1 MAHFTIYH
9 IPPSPTMASSGSLY
23 GLFSWICEGEFNL
36 NSSCT
41 QRTIIDFMNLLMVIV
56 YYLILIL
63 GSQWKNNFRQ
73 CRRDCITKII
83 LICCVLTSIE
93 YLGAGLYNIIARNE
107 GFSHQNWLAYFV
119 RGLIWIT
126 ITVSVLVEGSKWIV
140 VFKTAWWIVY
150 FLLISAINIEDLVES
165 HDIQIPEIVPWIV
178 NVLLFFYALR
188 TLHWVVLQPNLDN
201 SLLEPLVPE
210 VFDKSHINPGQAN
223 FLSKL
228 SFSWINPLL
237 RLGNR
242 KSIALEDIPCLRS
255 EDEAAL
261 AYEKFKGAW
270 DSLQGKGSDNSDYLV
285 SWAIARLYWQDMVF
299 AGICALI
306 RTIAVVIAP
315 LLLYAF
321 VNYSNREVK
330 NLYEGIFLVG
340 YLVVTKVFESLS
352 YRHFFFYSRRIG
364 MRMRSALMVA
374 VYKKQLKLSSTG
386 RGRHSTGE
394 IVNYIAVDAY
404 RMGEFPMWLHMGWT
418 SGLQVFLGVAVLF
431 RVVGLGVLPGLVPFF
446 VCGLLNV
453 PFAKILQK
461 CQTEFMI
468 AQDKRLRSMSEIL
481 NNMKII
487 KLQSWEEKFKSLLE
501 SFRGLEFK
509 WLAESQYKKTYNT
522 VLYWMAPTIVSS
534 VIFFGCVLFRSPFD
548 AGTIFTVL
556 AALRTMSEPVR
567 IIPEALSILI
577 QVNVSL
583 KRINLFLLEDELEQ
597 VDFLRRSSG
606 DLGHSIWIQDGD
618 FSWDTES
625 ATPTLRN
632 VTLEVRPG
640 QKIAVC
646 GPVGAG
652 KSSLLYA
659 ILGEIPKRSGIVNV
673 FGSIAYVSQGSW
685 IQSGTIRDNIL
696 FGKPMDKTKYK
707 EAIRVSALDKDID
720 SFDYGDLTEIGQRG
734 LNMSGGQKQRIQLAR
749 AVYNDADI
757 YLLDDPFSAVDAHTA
772 VTLFNE
778 CVMTTLK
785 KKTVVLVTHQ
795 IEFLT
800 EVDNILVMED
810 GQVIQSGSYKELLM
824 AGSTFEKL
832 VQAHENA
839 LSTFDTSS
847 SANKHE
853 SQMGRSNKS
862 YISKQESEGEI
873 STNLGVQ
880 LTEEEEKEIGD
891 VGWKPFFDYVSISKG
906 FNFFCLTTISQ
917 TGFVALQAAAS
928 FWLVFAIQTPK
939 ISRVVVVCI
948 YTLISLL
955 SAVFVYLR
963 SLFVVLLGL
972 KASQAF
978 FSGFTNSIFNAPM
991 LFFDST
997 PVGRI
1002 LTRASSDLSVLDF
1015 DIPFA
1020 FIFVMAAVLE
1030 LLATIGI
1037 MASVTWQVLFVGI
1050 FASVASKYVQG
1061 YYQPSARELMR
1072 INGTTKAP
1080 VMNYASETALGV
1092 ATIRAFTMKALQ
1104 NLTLFT
1110 AACLLVLAPKG
1121 YIAPGLVGLSLSY
1134 AFALTGTQKGSNSLC
1149 IFPPEPPAIVDD
1161 KRPPT
1166 SWPSKGRIDLVDLKI
1181 RYRPNAPIVLKGITC
1196 TFREGTRV
1204 GVVGRTGSGKTTLIS
1219 ALFRLVEP
1227 YSGQIIIDGI
1237 DICSIGLRD
1246 LRLKL
1251 SIIPQEPTLFKGNIR
1266 TNLDPLGLHS
1276 DDDIWKALEKC
1287 QLKDTIIRLPNL
1299 LDSSVSDEGENWSMG
1314 QRQLFCLGRVLLRRN
1329 RILVLDEATASID
1342 SATDAILQKII
1353 REEFA
1358 DCTVITVAHR
1368 VPTVIDSDMVM
1379 LLSFVQRVDAPAE
1392 AVWPFVRAFEAPQTY
1407 KHFIKSCKLVAGEGG
1422 VGTVRHVAVV
1432 SGLPASTSIESSE
1445 MVDDEKFVLSFR
1457 VVGGEHRLKDYISIT
1472 SVNELLNEEG
1482 RVYTVVLESYVVEI
1496 PEGNTTE
1503 DTRLFVDTIVKLNL
1517 QKLKDVA
1524 MASINGCRD
1533 FASLSIS
1540 GTHYV

>member
-1 MAHFTIYH
+1 
-9 IPPSPTMASSGSLY
+9 
-23 GLFSWICEGEFNL
+23 
-36 NSSCT
+36 
-41 QRTIIDFMNLLMVIV
+41 MVFV
-56 YYLILIL
+56 YYLILTV
-63 GSQWKNNFRQ
+63 GSQCKNNFRQ
-73 CRRDCITKII
+73 HRWDCITKTI

-93 YLGAGLYNIIARNE
+93 YLGAGLYIVIAKDN

-126 ITVSVLVEGSKWIV
+126 LTVSVPVQGLKWIDV
-140 VFKTAWWIVY
+140 LKSAWWILY
-150 FLLISAINIEDLVES
+150 FLLISAVNIEDLFKS
-165 HDIQIPEIVPWIV
+165 HDIQILEITPWIV
-178 NVLLFFYALR
+178 NLLLFLYGLR
-188 TLHWVVLQPNLDN
+188 FLYGVVFHPNSAN
-201 SLLEPLVPE
+201 SLLEPLIHE
-210 VFDKSHINPGQAN
+210 VFDKSQMNVGEVS
-223 FLSKL
+223 FLSRL
-228 SFSWINPLL
+228 SFSWINSLL
-237 RLGNR
+237 RLGYR
-242 KSIALEDIPCLRS
+242 KSLVLEDIPCLGS
-255 EDEAAL
+255 EDEAVL
-261 AYEKFKGAW
+261 AYEKFNHEW
-270 DSLQGKGSDNSDYLV
+270 DSLTGKGSDSSDNFV
-285 SWAIARLYWQDMVF
+285 SWAIARIYWKDMVF

-306 RTIAVVIAP
+306 RTIAVIVAP

-321 VNYSNREVK
+321 VNYSNSETK
-330 NLYEGIFLVG
+330 NLYKGILLVG
-340 YLVVTKVFESLS
+340 YLVVAKVFESLS
-352 YRHFFFYSRRIG
+352 YRHFFFSSRRIG

-374 VYKKQLKLSSTG
+374 VYKKQLKLSSIG
-386 RGRHSTGE
+386 RVRHSTGE

-404 RMGEFPMWLHMGWT
+404 RMGEFPMWFHMGW
-418 SGLQVFLGVAVLF
+418 SFVLQIFLGVAVLF
-431 RVVGLGVLPGLVPFF
+431 VVVGFGVLPGLVPFL
-446 VCGLLNV
+446 VSGLLNV
-453 PFAKILQK
+453 PFAKLLQK

-487 KLQSWEEKFKSLLE
+487 KLQSWEEKFKTLLE

-509 WLAESQYKKTYNT
+509 WLGESQYKKTYNT

-534 VIFFGCVLFRSPFD
+534 VIFFGCVLFRSAPFD
-548 AGTIFTVL
+548 ASTIFTVL

-567 IIPEALSILI
+567 VIPEALSILI

-583 KRINLFLLEDELEQ
+583 KRINLFLLEDELEE
-597 VDFLRRSSG
+597 VDLSGRSSG
-606 DLGHSIWIQDGD
+606 DLSHSIWIQQGE

-632 VTLEVRPG
+632 ITLEVRPG
-640 QKIAVC
+640 RKIAVC

-652 KSSLLYA
+652 KSSLLSA

-673 FGSIAYVSQGSW
+673 FGSVAYVSQASW

-696 FGKPMDKTKYK
+696 FGKPMDKTKYE

-734 LNMSGGQKQRIQLAR
+734 LNLSGGQKQRVQLAR

-772 VTLFNE
+772 TTLFNE
-778 CVMTTLK
+778 CVMTALK

-795 IEFLT
+795 VEFLA
-800 EVDNILVMED
+800 EVDIILVMED
-810 GQVIQSGSYKELLM
+810 GQVIQSGNYKELLM

-832 VQAHENA
+832 VHAHKNA
-839 LSTFDTSS
+839 MSMLDTSS
-847 SANKHE
+847 SANKQE
-853 SQMGRSNKS
+853 SQAVQTNKS
-862 YISKQESEGEI
+862 FICKEEREGEI

-891 VGWKPFFDYVSISKG
+891 VGWKTFFDYVSIAKG
-906 FNFFCLTTISQ
+906 LNFLCLTTISQ
-917 TGFVALQAAAS
+917 TGFIVLQAAAS
-928 FWLVFAIQTPK
+928 FWLAFAIQIPK
-939 ISRVVVVCI
+939 ISSVVVVGI
-948 YTLISLL
+948 YTLTSFL

-963 SLFVVLLGL
+963 SLFVVHLGL

-1020 FIFVMAAVLE
+1020 FVFVLASVLE
-1030 LLATIGI
+1030 LLSTIGI

-1050 FASVASKYVQG
+1050 FATVASKYVQG

-1092 ATIRAFTMKALQ
+1092 ATIRAFTMVDKFSENYQKLVDTDAKVFFFSNAAQEWLVLRTETLQ

-1110 AACLLVLAPKG
+1110 AACLLVLTPKG

-1134 AFALTGTQKGSNSLC
+1134 AFALTGTQVFLTRWYSSLSNYIVS
-1149 IFPPEPPAIVDD
+1149 IERIKQFMHIPPEPPAIVDD

-1166 SWPSKGRIDLVDLKI
+1166 SWPSKGRIDMVDLKI

-1196 TFREGTRV
+1196 TFSEGTRV

-1251 SIIPQEPTLFKGNIR
+1251 SIIPQEPTLFKGSIR

-1276 DDDIWKALEKC
+1276 DDEIWKALEKC

-1358 DCTVITVAHR
+1358 NCTVITVAHR

-1379 LLSFVQRVDAPAE
+1379 LLSFGKLVEYDEPSKLME
-1392 AVWPFVRAFEAPQTY
+1392 INSSF
-1407 KHFIKSCKLVAGEGG
+1407 SKLVAEYWSSC
-1422 VGTVRHVAVV
+1422 RME
-1432 SGLPASTSIESSE
+1432 SPPDIIIE
-1445 MVDDEKFVLSFR
+1445 
-1457 VVGGEHRLKDYISIT
+1457 
-1472 SVNELLNEEG
+1472 N
-1482 RVYTVVLESYVVEI
+1482 
-1496 PEGNTTE
+1496 
-1503 DTRLFVDTIVKLNL
+1503 
-1517 QKLKDVA
+1517 DVA
-1524 MASINGCRD
+1524 EA
-1533 FASLSIS
+1533 
-1540 GTHYV
+1540 